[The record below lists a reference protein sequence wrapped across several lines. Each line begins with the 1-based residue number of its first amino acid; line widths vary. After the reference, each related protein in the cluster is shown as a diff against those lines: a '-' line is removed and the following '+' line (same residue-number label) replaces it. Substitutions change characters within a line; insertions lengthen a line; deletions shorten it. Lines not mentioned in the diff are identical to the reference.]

1 MKEYHITLTEDE
13 AGALIFALHLL
24 EKLNIQWPLMEKT
37 IKHLRSITQKFLDR
51 NTPDES

>member
-1 MKEYHITLTEDE
+1 MKEYHVTITEDE

-37 IKHLRSITQKFLDR
+37 IKHLRSVIDKIIG
-51 NTPDES
+51 E

>member
-1 MKEYHITLTEDE
+1 MKEYCVILTEDE

-37 IKHLRSITQKFLDR
+37 IAHLRSVINKITG
-51 NTPDES
+51 E